1 MDDIRIASIKK
12 DKGSYKLIIIKDNEE
27 TKYSITEDLLIESRF
42 LSLRKLSI
50 EEYKLFLSK
59 LPLDYLLLTSIKY
72 LDKRIKSEKEMKE
85 YLLNHTTSLDM
96 INVIIDKLKK
106 KKMLDDES
114 YKQSLLNELIYYK
127 RDGRLLI
134 YSKLNDAGLPSEFIY
149 PIDALK
155 DNIDKLTIAFDHKN
169 YDLSYQDKV
178 NKLKIYLLRKGYT
191 EEDISKNLNYHLL
204 SKQNELSNLSRDL
217 DKLKKRYDDKD
228 KIILELL
235 KKGYSSRDID
245 DLWREHD

>member
-96 INVIIDKLKK
+96 INVIIDKLKIK
-106 KKMLDDES
+106 IQKSNIL
-114 YKQSLLNELIYYK
+114 SL
-127 RDGRLLI
+127 
-134 YSKLNDAGLPSEFIY
+134 
-149 PIDALK
+149 IDP
-155 DNIDKLTIAFDHKN
+155 
-169 YDLSYQDKV
+169 
-178 NKLKIYLLRKGYT
+178 
-191 EEDISKNLNYHLL
+191 E
-204 SKQNELSNLSRDL
+204 
-217 DKLKKRYDDKD
+217 
-228 KIILELL
+228 
-235 KKGYSSRDID
+235 
-245 DLWREHD
+245 